1 MNGTGR
7 LFEAIQA
14 GDVDRVKALLR
25 EDPGL
30 ARATDEQGTSAL
42 MMAAY
47 AGAPAIARALQA
59 AGAPVNIFEAAAL
72 GRAPLVHDLLAITPG
87 LLHAVSHDGWTL
99 LHLASFFGH
108 ADLVRALLAGGAD
121 LHAVSRN
128 QMANQ
133 PLHSAVAGQRMA
145 ITEMLLRAGAL
156 VNATA
161 LSVTPLHL
169 AAHAGHG
176 PLVDLLL
183 AFGADTRIRDAHGHT
198 AAALASAGG
207 HPAVAEML
215 RKY

>member
-1 MNGTGR
+1 MNGTGK

-14 GDVDRVKALLR
+14 GDVKQVKALLR
-25 EDPGL
+25 EDPAL

-47 AGAPAIARALQA
+47 AGAPDIAKALQA

-72 GRAPLVHDLLAITPG
+72 GREPIVRDLLAITPG

-99 LHLASFFGH
+99 LHLAAFFGH
-108 ADLVRALLAGGAD
+108 AGLVRALLAGGAD

-133 PLHSAVAGQRMA
+133 PLHSAVAGQRLGIA
-145 ITEMLLRAGAL
+145 ELLLRAGAR
-156 VNATA
+156 VDATA
-161 LSVTPLHL
+161 LTVTPLHL
-169 AAHAGHG
+169 AAHAGHE
-176 PLVDLLL
+176 PLAELLL
-183 AFGADTRIRDAHGHT
+183 AFGADTKIRDAHGHT
-198 AAALASAGG
+198 AAALAAAGG
-207 HPAVAEML
+207 HSAIAEML